1 MSHITYLEAA
11 VVGLIQGVSELF
23 PVSSLG
29 HNVLLPALIGGSWAS
44 DLNVAKASSPY
55 LAFIVGMHVATALA
69 LLIYFWRDW
78 VRIIGGFFSSV
89 RHRQVQTRD
98 QKLAWMIILAT
109 IPVGLVGVVA
119 DKPFRE
125 IFGKPI
131 LAGVFLIINGVIL
144 YCGEKFRPRAS
155 IQADQVVAAER
166 DRELVSAAGPAGYHP
181 AGPGYQAGPGGYPAD
196 PGGYPAGPG
205 GYPADPGGYQ
215 SGPGAYQGG
224 PSEYGPAHDPFEA
237 LYQAPRETPYRPGQP
252 APRAP
257 GQAPRARHRQVSGH
271 QALREEELT
280 QALAADE
287 RLVRIGYL
295 KALTIG
301 AAQILALLAGISRD
315 GVTMVAGMTR
325 GLSREDAA
333 RFAFLLATPV
343 ILAAGVLELPK
354 LTGPLGNGI
363 HGQILVGSVLS
374 FVGAYLSVRFL
385 MKYFQTRTLTPFA
398 VYCFVFGLLS
408 VIYLGLIK

>member
-11 VVGLIQGVSELF
+11 VVGLVQGVSELF

-29 HNVLLPALIGGSWAS
+29 HNVLIPALVGGSWAS
-44 DLNVAKASSPY
+44 DLNVSAASSPY

-69 LLIYFWRDW
+69 LLVYFWRDW
-78 VRIIGGFFSSV
+78 VRIIGGFFSSI
-89 RHRQVQTRD
+89 RYRQVQTRD
-98 QKLAWMIILAT
+98 QRLAWMIVLAT
-109 IPVGLVGVVA
+109 IPVGLVGLVA

-125 IFGKPI
+125 LFGKPI
-131 LAGVFLIINGVIL
+131 VAGVFLLINGVIL
-144 YCGEKFRPRAS
+144 YCGERFRPRAS
-155 IQADQVVAAER
+155 IQADQAVAAER
-166 DRELVSAAGPAGYHP
+166 DRELVAAADPAGYQP
-181 AGPGYQAGPGGYPAD
+181 AGPGYPAGRAGYHDGPPGYQAGPAGYQD
-196 PGGYPAGPG
+196 GPAG
-205 GYPADPGGYQ
+205 YDP
-215 SGPGAYQGG
+215 
-224 PSEYGPAHDPFEA
+224 DPYEA
-237 LYQAPRETPYRPGQP
+237 LYQPGPAPYQPHEAPYRAGQA
-252 APRAP
+252 APRAA
-257 GQAPRARHRQVSGH
+257 GQVPRARHRQVSGH
-271 QALREEELT
+271 QAVREEEVA

-287 RLVRIGYL
+287 RLTRMGYL
-295 KALTIG
+295 KAVTIG

-363 HGQILVGSVLS
+363 HGQILLGSALS
-374 FVGAYLSVRFL
+374 FIGAYFSVRFL

-398 VYCFVFGLLS
+398 IYCFVFGLLS
-408 VIYLGLIK
+408 VVYLGVIK

>member
-29 HNVLLPALIGGSWAS
+29 HNVLLPALLGGSWAS
-44 DLNVAKASSPY
+44 DLNVSAASSPY

-78 VRIIGGFFSSV
+78 VRIIGGFFSSI
-89 RHRQVQTRD
+89 RHRQVRTRD

-125 IFGKPI
+125 LFGKPI
-131 LAGVFLIINGVIL
+131 VAGVFLIINGVIL

-155 IQADQVVAAER
+155 IQADQAVAAER
-166 DRELVSAAGPAGYHP
+166 DRELVSAAGPAGYQP
-181 AGPGYQAGPGGYPAD
+181 ASPGYQASPPGYQASPPGYQPGPPGYQAGSPG
-196 PGGYPAGPG
+196 
-205 GYPADPGGYQ
+205 
-215 SGPGAYQGG
+215 
-224 PSEYGPAHDPFEA
+224 YGPEQDPYQA
-237 LYQAPRETPYRPGQP
+237 LYQPREADYRPAQS

-257 GQAPRARHRQVSGH
+257 GQAPRARHRQVSSH
-271 QALREEELT
+271 QALRQEELA

-295 KALTIG
+295 KAVTIG
-301 AAQILALLAGISRD
+301 AAQIIALLAGISRD
-315 GVTMVAGMTR
+315 GVTMVAGMAR

-374 FVGAYLSVRFL
+374 FFGAYLSVRFL

-408 VIYLGLIK
+408 VIYLGMIK